1 MDSECA
7 EVDISHVT
15 RPELII
21 QPDLTAIC
29 VPVMERQD
37 EGIAGCWHMHLQSS
51 CGRKLFP
58 LLDASIPIN
67 GRELF
72 FSPMP
77 ATPSVQ
83 DVQDL
88 CKWSKQSRDAWMDK
102 AEAPTTFDL
111 FCRIARRIDRYVY
124 FPEEYRQ
131 GHIATLSVWVLM
143 TYLFR
148 AFPAVPYLYFSGP
161 LGSGKTRAMEALAQL
176 SWRPL
181 TASSL
186 TGPTLFRGRHATGGA
201 FFLDEA
207 ERMQEDS
214 PEIADLR
221 SMLLAGYKRGGTAK
235 RLEPVGDTYRMVSFD
250 VYGPTVLACI
260 KGLPAA
266 LSSRCITLRMMRAP
280 KGEPRT
286 KTSIDDNPEE
296 QQDIVD
302 GLHCWALEHGY
313 AAATCDID
321 SHGLANRDAE
331 LWMPLLRIASHTGD
345 DGLVELLAKH
355 ASEMVAASAGDKAPD
370 ADPVFL
376 SALYRLRRRGELPT
390 PNDVLD
396 EAREIEQG
404 CFESFRPRGLSN
416 VLKNYDITTDRSN
429 GKRVYRTEIANII
442 KAAENYGYELGGSN
456 E

>member
-1 MDSECA
+1 MNSEST

-21 QPDLTAIC
+21 QPDITAIC

-37 EGIAGCWHMHLQSS
+37 EGIAGCWHMHMRSS
-51 CGRKLFP
+51 CGREVFP

-77 ATPSVQ
+77 ADPSVQ

-111 FCRIARRIDRYVY
+111 FCQIATRIDRYVY

-161 LGSGKTRAMEALAQL
+161 LGSGKTRVMEVLAQL

-207 ERMQEDS
+207 ERMKEDS
-214 PEIADLR
+214 PEIAELR

-296 QQDIVD
+296 RQNIVD

-313 AAATCDID
+313 AAATCDVD

-345 DGLVELLAKH
+345 AGLVELLAKH
-355 ASEMVAASAGDKAPD
+355 ASEMVEASAADKAPD

-376 SALYRLRRRGELPT
+376 NALYVLRKSGKLPA
-390 PNDVLD
+390 PQDVLD
-396 EAREIEQG
+396 EARKIEDG
-404 CFESFRPRGLSN
+404 CFESYGPKGLSN
-416 VLKNYDITTDRSN
+416 VLKNYGIKTQRSN
-429 GKRVYRTEIANII
+429 GKRVYRTEISYIL
-442 KAAENYGYELGGSN
+442 KAVENYGFALGVDD